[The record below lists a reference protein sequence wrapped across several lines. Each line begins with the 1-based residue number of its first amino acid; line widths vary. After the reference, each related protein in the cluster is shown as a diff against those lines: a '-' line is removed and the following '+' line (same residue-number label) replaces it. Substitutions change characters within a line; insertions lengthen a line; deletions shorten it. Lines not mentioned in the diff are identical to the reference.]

1 MRADDV
7 YAILNKRIKN
17 IQTSGGGVSDY
28 NDLKNKPEALPNPFP
43 ITFRGIAPE
52 ITYDGSEAVTVE
64 LPDLEM
70 LSKKLGTP
78 VGEIIS
84 YMGMTAPEHYLI
96 CDGMEYNM
104 GDYPELAQHFVDNF
118 GTANYFGG
126 NGETTFAV
134 PDLRGEFLRGSG
146 TAVRDT
152 GSGADVGVHQA
163 PTEFAGM
170 WLYKDMNFN
179 GLVEYFN
186 DDVGDR
192 NNLTNFDLEGPQSK
206 YSRSY
211 KSDGNSL
218 ELNST
223 NLVSRTARPTN
234 TSVLYCIKCELA

>member
-52 ITYDGSEAVTVE
+52 VTYDGSEAVMVE

-152 GSGADVGVHQA
+152 GSGADVGVHQE
-163 PTEFAGM
+163 PTKVTNFAISDGQFAI
-170 WLYKDMNFN
+170 YTN
-179 GLVEYFN
+179 GNIESMHSN
-186 DDVGDR
+186 VGFDKEITR
-192 NNLTNFDLEGPQSK
+192 ATSYQYLTNNTSQTGLSV
-206 YSRSY
+206 
-211 KSDGNSL
+211 SDPMIVTL
-218 ELNST
+218 
-223 NLVSRTARPTN
+223 RPTN